1 VTSET
6 LAELEAESPAR
17 LRASTGR
24 GRFVSWSMRVG
35 AAIVGCYLFLAL
47 FGPVLAPDDPLQQDL
62 HHLLQRPSAH
72 HLLGTDALGRDV
84 VSRLLYATRYD
95 LLLALAA
102 TAIALL
108 VGTGVGLL
116 AGYFR
121 SFIDA
126 ALSRIVDLV
135 LTIPT
140 YPLLVLMLFALG
152 SGTTAVI
159 LAFAVTDWVGYA
171 RLTRGQVF
179 VTREQEFV
187 AAARLGGLGHVRII
201 ARHVLPNVATQLV
214 VLWASDIVIAIGTIA
229 ALGYLGIGIQPP
241 KPEWGVMVVD
251 GQDYL
256 LTNWWLAVAPGLMI
270 VVLGVGLALIAD
282 SLVGRGRRA

>member
-1 VTSET
+1 MTSET
-6 LAELEAESPAR
+6 LAEIEAESPAR
-17 LRASTGR
+17 MRGPAGR
-24 GRFVSWSMRVG
+24 GRFVPWTMRIG
-35 AAIVGCYLFLAL
+35 AAIVGCYVFLAV
-47 FGPVLAPDDPLQQDL
+47 FGPLLAPDDPLQQDL
-62 HHLLQRPSAH
+62 RHLLQHPSTN

-95 LLLALAA
+95 LLLALTA

-121 SFIDA
+121 SLIDL

-241 KPEWGVMVVD
+241 KPEWGVMVLD

-282 SLVGRGRRA
+282 SLIGRGRQR

>member
-1 VTSET
+1 MTSEP
-6 LAELEAESPAR
+6 LAEVELEAAHLPTARPAR
-17 LRASTGR
+17 GR
-24 GRFVSWSMRVG
+24 RVPVGMRLG
-35 AAIVGCYLFLAL
+35 GGIVGCYLFLAA
-47 FGPVLAPDDPLQQDL
+47 FGPVLAPDDPLHQDVG
-62 HHLLQRPSAH
+62 HLLRNPSTG

-84 VSRLLYATRYD
+84 LSRLLYATRYD

-102 TAIALL
+102 TGLALL
-108 VGTGVGLL
+108 VGTAIGLL

-121 SFIDA
+121 GLIDLV
-126 ALSRIVDLV
+126 LSRIVDLV

-152 SGTTAVI
+152 SGTSAVI

-179 VTREQEFV
+179 VTREQEYI
-187 AAARLGGLGHVRII
+187 AAARLGALGHLRII
-201 ARHVLPNVATQLV
+201 GRHVLPNVATQIV

-229 ALGYLGIGIQPP
+229 ALGYLGIGIQAP

-270 VVLGVGLALIAD
+270 VGLGVGLALLAD
-282 SLVGRGRRA
+282 SLVGRGRRP